1 MSKEKLLAGLVFW
14 CREKGW
20 MTTDMM
26 DWIKVVWNQRPGF
39 LLSKRGMLVLDAFK
53 DTSPKRLRKK

>member
-20 MTTDMM
+20 MTNDMM